1 MKALKTKVMLS
12 AFVLLFALVATIGS
26 TFAWFTVSNE
36 VRVDQFELT
45 VQTQDSLL
53 IRLYNG
59 ETTTDNLTDLQNANT
74 YSTNYTSDM
83 ILDQFADFDTWRLTP
98 VTAVQFDDNALGFDD
113 PKLNPF
119 ELSILS
125 LVDPAIRLHTIT
137 TDSNGA
143 DANFIELKFWIL
155 SQAAVNKKLYLH
167 NLVVNSNLPANTI
180 TGQTDAAN
188 AVRLGVGVT
197 SGATGAIDP
206 TEGFVYANRP
216 NSSLTLPY
224 GFLFLEGMRGY
235 NSSTASLNALD
246 QTLDTEI
253 VKLHSLFSIPSGTPK
268 ANESAVVAVGSL
280 EAAYTAAGIASLT
293 TLVPNIPQLVTVR
306 IYIEGWDSY
315 ANNTII
321 AAKFNINFSFVI
333 PATSV

>member
-1 MKALKTKVMLS
+1 MKALKTKVILS

-83 ILDQFADFDTWRLTP
+83 IEDQFLDFATWRLTP
-98 VTAVQFDDNALGFDD
+98 VTAVQFDDNLLGFAN

-119 ELSILS
+119 NLSILS
-125 LVDPAIRLHTIT
+125 LVDPASRLHTVT
-137 TDSNGA
+137 TDKNAA

-155 SQAAVNKKLYLH
+155 SQASANKNLYLH
-167 NLVVNSNLPANTI
+167 NLVVNSNLAANTI

-197 SGATGAIDP
+197 SGAIGAIDP
-206 TEGFVYANRP
+206 TVGFVYANRP

-224 GFLFLEGMRGY
+224 GFVFIEGMRGY
-235 NSSTASLNALD
+235 NSSTAALNALD

-253 VKLHSLFSIPSGTPK
+253 VKLHSIFSSGTAK
-268 ANESAVVAVGSL
+268 ANERAVVAVGSPVVD
-280 EAAYTAAGIASLT
+280 YTNAGITSLT
-293 TLVPNIPQLVTVR
+293 TLVPNMPQLVTVR

-321 AAKFNINFSFVI
+321 AAKFNISFSFVI
-333 PATSV
+333 PATVA